1 MRTLF
6 LVALSGA
13 VLSLLC
19 VIGWFAVVGHKVH
32 ALHEQLGADLSA
44 EPFKSPRV
52 KEFQRVDLGYVTFN
66 LPATFQ
72 TDISRYSD
80 SNSVVLAGSPEIDFS
95 EALILLPPFSGKSG
109 DVAALIS
116 DTAALSGQPIK
127 SWFELKKRAL
137 EAKPFSVWEA
147 FIKGRQW
154 ATSEATFLTLAKVS
168 FPEAKKIEIA
178 ETDSLGLFIEF
189 GNSNSRVTIYDKA
202 SGMELAFLS
211 TMEEDSTHALADA
224 LHQGINPRLGWDD
237 SETVAEFLLSR
248 DIPIRDP

>member
-1 MRTLF
+1 MRTRF

-19 VIGWFAVVGHKVH
+19 FIGWFAVVGHEVH

-44 EPFKSPRV
+44 EPFKSPGVR
-52 KEFQRVDLGYVTFN
+52 EFQRVDLGYVTFN
-66 LPATFQ
+66 LPATFR

-80 SNSVVLAGSPEIDFS
+80 SNSVVLAGSPEIAFS
-95 EALILLPPFSGKSG
+95 EGLILLPPFSGKSS
-109 DVAALIS
+109 DVEALVS
-116 DTAALSGQPIK
+116 DTAALSGQPVH

-137 EAKPFSVWEA
+137 EAEPFSVWDA
-147 FIKGRQW
+147 FINGRQW
-154 ATSEATFLTLAKVS
+154 ATSEATLLTLAKVS
-168 FPEAKKIEIA
+168 FPDAKKIEIA

-189 GNSNSRVTIYDKA
+189 GNSNSRVTVYDKA

-211 TMEEDSTHALADA
+211 AMEEDSIRALADA
-224 LHQGINPRLGWDD
+224 LYQGIDPRLGWDD
-237 SETVAEFLLSR
+237 EETVAGFMLSR